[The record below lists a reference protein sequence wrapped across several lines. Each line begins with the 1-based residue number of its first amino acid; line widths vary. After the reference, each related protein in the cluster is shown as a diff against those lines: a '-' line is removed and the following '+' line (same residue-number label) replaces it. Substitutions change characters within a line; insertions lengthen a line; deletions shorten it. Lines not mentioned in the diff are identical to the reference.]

1 MLDKETKKEVVDEI
15 LLHYGVKGMKWK
27 EDRKKK
33 QVKEKMNGLFEKT
46 ESKEDEAYRD
56 LNKRIKLLG
65 LQNHTNKTINKKIQ
79 KKQWERQGLIE
90 REYSKSKEVR
100 KKTNNPLDKI
110 VEKLDKD
117 KNSYGDFISKKRR
130 NQLTGTKKTKIA
142 DVIKKL
148 KSKKK

>member
-1 MLDKETKKEVVDEI
+1 MLDQETKKEVVEDI
-15 LLHYGVKGMKWK
+15 LLHYGVRGMKWK
-27 EDRKKK
+27 KEKKK
-33 QVKEKMNGLFEKT
+33 EDKI
-46 ESKEDEAYRD
+46 DEAYRD
-56 LNKRIKLLG
+56 LNKRVKLLQ
-65 LQNHTNKTINKKIQ
+65 LQNHTKKSIDKKIQ
-79 KKQWERQGLIE
+79 KKQWEKQGLME

-130 NQLTGTKKTKIA
+130 NQLTGTKKKKIA

-148 KSKKK
+148 KSKK

>member
-1 MLDKETKKEVVDEI
+1 MLDQEIKKEVVEDI
-15 LLHYGVKGMKWK
+15 LLHYGVRGMKWK
-27 EDRKKK
+27 KEKKK
-33 QVKEKMNGLFEKT
+33 EDKI
-46 ESKEDEAYRD
+46 DEAYRD
-56 LNKRIKLLG
+56 LNKRVKLLQ
-65 LQNHTNKTINKKIQ
+65 LQNHTKKSIDKKIQ
-79 KKQWERQGLIE
+79 KKQWEKQGLME

-130 NQLTGTKKTKIA
+130 NQLTGTKKKKIA

-148 KSKKK
+148 KSKK